1 MQVFCGTEIL
11 QRPCDLPLLLSSNVQ
26 IIIPVHSTFVFG
38 IPQFL
43 SLGVYMYTS
52 AQDNTF
58 EIAVSFSTLSEGLQ
72 LKFQMIMWTVVRWYN
87 GKIIREIIPAFHVY
101 VMHNHSA

>member
-1 MQVFCGTEIL
+1 
-11 QRPCDLPLLLSSNVQ
+11 
-26 IIIPVHSTFVFG
+26 
-38 IPQFL
+38 
-43 SLGVYMYTS
+43 MYTS

-87 GKIIREIIPAFHVY
+87 GKITARSFLPFTFT
-101 VMHNHSA
+101 